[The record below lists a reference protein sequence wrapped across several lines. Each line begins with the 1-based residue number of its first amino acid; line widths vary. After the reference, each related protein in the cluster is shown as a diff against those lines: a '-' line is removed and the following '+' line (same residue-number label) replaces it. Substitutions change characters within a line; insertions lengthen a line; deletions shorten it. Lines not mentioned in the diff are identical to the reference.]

1 MFDIKPA
8 TTGSASPLQT
18 ATQGLQRGIA
28 RAATAAQQVAGSAA
42 DPGDLAEAAVEM
54 RKARAEVAA
63 NARVLR
69 TADDMLGTLID
80 LRA

>member
-1 MFDIKPA
+1 MFDTKL
-8 TTGSASPLQT
+8 TTIGSASALQT
-18 ATQGLQRGIA
+18 AAQGMQRGIA
-28 RAATAAQQVAGSAA
+28 RAATAAQDVAAA
-42 DPGDLAEAAVEM
+42 GAEPADLAAAAVEM

-69 TADDMLGTLID
+69 TADDVLGTLID